1 MHDCYIITMIR
12 STISDVIVI
21 IGVEAA
27 IVLVVGIA
35 LVVLLA
41 AVFTV
46 LAVGVNKYVN
56 SKRYIYLL
64 HAWIITLVVIEN
76 TFTKLITSLVIRAN
90 LFIH

>member
-46 LAVGVNKYVN
+46 LAVGVNKYMN
-56 SKRYIYLL
+56 SKRYIP
-64 HAWIITLVVIEN
+64 
-76 TFTKLITSLVIRAN
+76 TSHMDN
-90 LFIH
+90 YTCSYYKPFIACSMKIHKNI

>member
-1 MHDCYIITMIR
+1 MIR

-27 IVLVVGIA
+27 IILVVGIA

-46 LAVGVNKYVN
+46 LAVGVNKYIGN
-56 SKRYIYLL
+56 SKRYILISL
-64 HAWIITLVVIEN
+64 SINVSTWENHAYMNE
-76 TFTKLITSLVIRAN
+76 IRALYN
-90 LFIH
+90 LRLIIPSLFL